1 MNPFA
6 KNTATPNVL
15 ILGAGMRAGKLYQE
29 VMEIKSQ
36 ALPALSGFVALEDK
50 DAAIP
55 ENLILPLE
63 STLTQLVKDMQ
74 VTEIV
79 VIQDHPAQQC
89 PMQQLLNCKM
99 AGVALS
105 DLDTF
110 LERLYAEFYEFE
122 ENFEP
127 LLVNYN

>member
-6 KNTATPNVL
+6 KNTTSPNVL
-15 ILGAGMRAGKLYQE
+15 ILGAGKRAGKLYQE
-29 VMEIKSQ
+29 VMETKSQ
-36 ALPALSGFVALEDK
+36 VLPALSGFVPLEDQ

-55 ENLILPLE
+55 ENLILQNE
-63 STLTQLVKDMQ
+63 RTLTELVKELQ

-79 VIQDHPAQQC
+79 IIQDHPAQQC

-110 LERLYAEFYEFE
+110 LERLYAELYELE